1 VLEAAASEGA
11 LVVGRLAARSSVQEG
26 DAAELAVD
34 TDALHFFDPD
44 SGLAIYDEVPTAK
57 EVPDGGESEETLAAV
72 AGAAGGGAG
81 AGGGR
86 RRLRWRR

>member
-1 VLEAAASEGA
+1 VLEAAAQGA
-11 LVVGRLAARSSVQEG
+11 LVVGRLDARSGVQEG
-26 DAAELAVD
+26 GPAELAVD

-44 SGLAIYDEVPTAK
+44 SGLAIYEDVPTAK

-81 AGGGR
+81 AGDGR